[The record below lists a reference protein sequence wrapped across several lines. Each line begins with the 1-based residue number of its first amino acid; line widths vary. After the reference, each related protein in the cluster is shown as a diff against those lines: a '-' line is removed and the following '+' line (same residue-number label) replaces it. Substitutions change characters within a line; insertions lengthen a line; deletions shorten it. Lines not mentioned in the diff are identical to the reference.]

1 MYGSWFWFT
10 FVGLSGSCATH
21 SPSTRGGIILGKC
34 GSGLVSRE
42 FDAIYVDLDA
52 MLEPALTL
60 VNGLVLARSR
70 YVGFGKNTGLWH
82 SLSIEIEAHMGV

>member
-1 MYGSWFWFT
+1 M
-10 FVGLSGSCATH
+10 
-21 SPSTRGGIILGKC
+21 GKC

-60 VNGLVLARSR
+60 VNGQTKNR
-70 YVGFGKNTGLWH
+70 VG
-82 SLSIEIEAHMGV
+82 LSGENRT

>member
-1 MYGSWFWFT
+1 M
-10 FVGLSGSCATH
+10 
-21 SPSTRGGIILGKC
+21 GKC

-60 VNGLVLARSR
+60 VNGRTLARSR

-82 SLSIEIEAHMGV
+82 SLSIEKSAHIGGVGSEIRAGSLWSARRTHVSG

>member
-1 MYGSWFWFT
+1 MGICGGSP
-10 FVGLSGSCATH
+10 L
-21 SPSTRGGIILGKC
+21 
-34 GSGLVSRE
+34 SRE

-52 MLEPALTL
+52 VLEPALTL
-60 VNGLVLARSR
+60 VNGRVLARSR